1 MKTMLD
7 GKNILQD
14 DAIYTDCFKKNA
26 KQYSML
32 SMYIDWE
39 TLKHKWKR
47 YTPTSE

>member
-1 MKTMLD
+1 MLG

-14 DAIYTDCFKKNA
+14 DAIYTDLFLNA
-26 KQYSML
+26 KHYSML